1 MFTSIL
7 LVCDGNICR
16 SPTAE
21 ALMRQGCPEKQ
32 VASAGLV
39 GLTGKDM
46 APIAREVALEHGVE
60 CPVHIAQKL
69 TDELCREYDLILVM
83 EKRQRDDVMRLYP
96 SVSGKVFLLTH
107 WSGAKDIPDPWHRDK
122 DVYQYA
128 FELMRDGAQ
137 AWSEKIGV

>member
-1 MFTSIL
+1 
-7 LVCDGNICR
+7 
-16 SPTAE
+16 
-21 ALMRQGCPEKQ
+21 MRQGCPEKQ

-107 WSGAKDIPDPWHRDK
+107 WSGAKDIPDPWRRDK

>member
-1 MFTSIL
+1 
-7 LVCDGNICR
+7 
-16 SPTAE
+16 
-21 ALMRQGCPEKQ
+21 MRQGCPEKQ

-46 APIAREVALEHGVE
+46 APIAREVAREHGVE

-107 WSGAKDIPDPWHRDK
+107 WSGAKDIPDPWRRDK

>member
-1 MFTSIL
+1 MFASIL

-21 ALMRQGCPEKQ
+21 VLMRQGCPNKT

-39 GLTGKDM
+39 GLVGRDM
-46 APIAREVALEHGVE
+46 APIAREVALEQGVD
-60 CPVHIAQKL
+60 CPVHVAQKL
-69 TDELCREYDLILVM
+69 TDELCRAYDLILVM

-107 WSGAKDIPDPWHRDK
+107 WSGGKDIPDPWRRDK
-122 DVYQYA
+122 EVYQYA
-128 FELMRDGAQ
+128 LELMREGAKS
-137 AWSEKIGV
+137 WCKKIG